1 MNRTFG
7 LGLASLVIGLVVGV
21 GYRLALAHSGSC
33 PNFFSSGSCTS
44 DDRWVAALSLFAL
57 ATMTGCLIL
66 SVLLARHARETEDGY
81 ISLGDTLLAIGTIVG
96 IIEAMAYAALGHYQA
111 VLLAAL
117 AVVLTMF
124 ALKQERHIGVA
135 VAAIMA
141 LGAVAL
147 AMVDDRVFALGLS
160 PALLWAF
167 GTGAYVA
174 SLMSGERIEGQQSG
188 GAHAAW

>member
-7 LGLASLVIGLVVGV
+7 LGLASLALGLVLGI
-21 GYRLALAHSGSC
+21 GYRLALAHSGGC
-33 PNFFSSGSCTS
+33 PGFLANGSCTS

-57 ATMTGCLIL
+57 ATMAGCLIF

-81 ISLGDTLLAIGTIVG
+81 IGLGDTLLAIGTIVA
-96 IIEAMAYAALGHYQA
+96 IIEAVAYAALGNYGA
-111 VLLAAL
+111 MLIAAL
-117 AVVLTMF
+117 VVATTMF

-135 VAAIMA
+135 VSALMA
-141 LGAVAL
+141 LGGVAL
-147 AMVDDRVFALGLS
+147 VMANDQAFAVGLS

-174 SLMSGERIEGQQSG
+174 SVMSGERIEGYEPTGS
-188 GAHAAW
+188 HAAW